1 MGCKQSK
8 QVRVQPVGTL
18 EMNKGKLK
26 NCQSETDAGIESDI
40 HDKNRRHGK
49 RSKSSKSKRSM
60 GSTGSLDDE
69 RSMDS
74 ERGGSAGSK
83 KSTDSGL
90 GDLGEFNHG
99 FITEHSDPDKVRE
112 IEENFKER
120 NDLDLGIT
128 GTALATRNSA
138 KDKARLEE
146 SLIIQKLRE
155 EGLIS
160 KPSTESTGGLA
171 FDIVD
176 MRSGSGVPKLPSL
189 PPLKLAKIEK
199 RRKKK
204 RALTEEEIQQKLERA
219 EERRK
224 RKEKAR
230 LERIKEIDKA
240 DQTAA
245 LESFQDYQKKKEEQ
259 VIQKMD
265 NVTDNRERRLR
276 EIKEKQLERERRRE
290 EVRRRK
296 KERIEMGLTET
307 EETTGEIIKDTSEL
321 LERQET
327 PMVPE

>member
-8 QVRVQPVGTL
+8 AVKVQPVGSV
-18 EMNKGKLK
+18 EMQGKLK
-26 NCQSETDAGIESDI
+26 ACQSETDAGIERDI
-40 HDKNRRHGK
+40 LSAGK
-49 RSKSSKSKRSM
+49 RQKRGKSSKSRKSM
-60 GSTGSLDDE
+60 GSSGSIDDD
-69 RSMDS
+69 RSLNSD
-74 ERGGSAGSK
+74 RGGSAGSK
-83 KSTDSGL
+83 KSNDSGL
-90 GDLGEFNHG
+90 GDLGEYNHG
-99 FITEHSDPDKVRE
+99 FITEYSDPDKVKE
-112 IEENFKER
+112 VEENFKER
-120 NDLDLGIT
+120 DLDLGIT
-128 GTALATRNSA
+128 GTALPTRNSA

-146 SLIIQKLRE
+146 SMILQKLRE

-160 KPSTESTGGLA
+160 KPSTEKSGGVS
-171 FDIVD
+171 FDIVE
-176 MRSGSGVPKLPSL
+176 MQPGTSASKLPAL
-189 PPLKLAKIEK
+189 PPIKLAKLEK

-204 RALTEEEIQQKLERA
+204 RALTEEEIQQKLARA

-224 RKEKAR
+224 RKEQAR

-259 VIQKMD
+259 SLQKMD

-296 KERIEMGLTET
+296 KERLEMGLTNT